1 MFGPFL
7 DFGDVGGRKTSFS
20 STEGDETFSLNVIF
34 DWDALRLEPHLVSY
48 RHHYLAIFTDVSRDW
63 SH

>member
-1 MFGPFL
+1 M
-7 DFGDVGGRKTSFS
+7 GGATIAMSRIPQLSAHAKN
-20 STEGDETFSLNVIF
+20 ETFSLNVIF

-48 RHHYLAIFTDVSRDW
+48 HHHYLAIFTDVSRDW